1 MAGLFYFRATPGAHQ
16 KLQSLTEMI
25 RLHCGDCLDIMPHIP
40 AGSVD
45 LILCDPPYG
54 TIKGLSLRTWSGE
67 TTAWDDAVL
76 PEKLFSLCERVL
88 RVNGALVLFAQEPY
102 TSQLITSAHGNL
114 SFSYRLVWKKEHFA
128 NPLSVRKAP
137 VSLFEDVLVFFK
149 KYDSEKTHPLREYSR
164 RVLEFT
170 GLKSGK
176 AVNKVLGH
184 RRAEHFFQYDTL
196 QFGLC
201 TRSTYSELVSRFDI
215 ERMAGFLTY
224 DEMLNIHRRIAGRV
238 FNLPPGQKYKPNVLE
253 YARERERYHPTQKP
267 VALLEDLIQ
276 TYSNPGDTVL
286 DFTMGSGSTGVACV
300 NTGRRF
306 IGIEKEPQYFGVASE
321 RIDGALIPAPQI

>member
-1 MAGLFYFRATPGAHQ
+1 MSFEKTPQ
-16 KLQSLTEMI
+16 RIQ
-25 RLHCGDCLDIMPHIP
+25 LHCGDCIDVLPEIQ

-45 LILCDPPYG
+45 LIVCDPPYG
-54 TIKGLSLRTWSGE
+54 TIKGLNIKGWGKE
-67 TTAWDDAVL
+67 TTVWDEPIA

-88 RVNGALVLFAQEPY
+88 RGRGALVLFAQEPY

-114 SFSYRLVWKKEHFA
+114 PFLYRLVWKKEHFA

-137 VSLFEDVLVFFK
+137 VSLFEDVLVFSK

-164 RVLEFT
+164 RVLAFT

-184 RRAEHFFQYDTL
+184 CRAEHFFRYDTL

-201 TRSTYSELVSRFDI
+201 TRSTYSELISRFGI
-215 ERMAGFLTY
+215 ERMEGFLAY
-224 DEMLNIHRRIAGRV
+224 DELVEIQRRRIECRV

-253 YARERERYHPTQKP
+253 YGRERERYHPTQKP
-267 VALLEDLIQ
+267 TALLEDLIC
-276 TYSNPGDTVL
+276 TYSNPGDIVL

-306 IGIEKEPQYFGVASE
+306 IGIEKEPEYYDVATT
-321 RIDGALIPAPQI
+321 RISRAIAL